1 MHIITLKQKKDLI
14 VSIFGEGSTSG
25 DGKDIAVFC
34 PICKKS
40 PKSKKKRKLSISI
53 ETGIYHCWVCESKGK
68 SLAKLIKYE
77 IPNFKDLE
85 KVREF
90 FGSEITEGESAEEE
104 VRLTLP
110 EDFRLV
116 TVENVRSSRI
126 IKKYLFNRGMT
137 EEDLYRF
144 KVGFSEEFGFENR
157 AIFPSLD
164 EDLNLNFY
172 VTRSVDEKVKFAKYR
187 NCDASKKDI
196 IFNEHLINWKKPVII
211 VEGIFDAV
219 KAGPNSIPVLG
230 SWIDMNHQVFKK
242 LVQNNSDVLLG
253 FDPDA
258 REKEMKVAK
267 NLFQQGLNVKIIQN
281 KEKDLGDHTH
291 EEVKNLI
298 QNAKPFDNI
307 ERMRYLIGGI
317 RSGSMY

>member
-104 VRLTLP
+104 VRLSLP

-267 NLFQQGLNVKIIQN
+267 TLFQQGLNVKIIQN

>member
-104 VRLTLP
+104 VRLSLP

-144 KVGFSEEFGFENR
+144 KVGFSEEFGF
-157 AIFPSLD
+157 
-164 EDLNLNFY
+164 
-172 VTRSVDEKVKFAKYR
+172 
-187 NCDASKKDI
+187 
-196 IFNEHLINWKKPVII
+196 
-211 VEGIFDAV
+211 
-219 KAGPNSIPVLG
+219 
-230 SWIDMNHQVFKK
+230 
-242 LVQNNSDVLLG
+242 
-253 FDPDA
+253 
-258 REKEMKVAK
+258 
-267 NLFQQGLNVKIIQN
+267 
-281 KEKDLGDHTH
+281 
-291 EEVKNLI
+291 
-298 QNAKPFDNI
+298 
-307 ERMRYLIGGI
+307 
-317 RSGSMY
+317 